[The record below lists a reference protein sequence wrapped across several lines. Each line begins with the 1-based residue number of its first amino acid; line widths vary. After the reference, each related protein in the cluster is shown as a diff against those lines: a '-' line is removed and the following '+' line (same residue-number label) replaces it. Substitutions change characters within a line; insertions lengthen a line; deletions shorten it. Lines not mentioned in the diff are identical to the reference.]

1 MYGWLWRSLPGPL
14 VVRALTAVVLAGAT
28 AAFLWFVVFP
38 WIEPRLPLDP
48 AFPER

>member
-14 VVRALTAVVLAGAT
+14 TVRVLTLVALTGTT
-28 AAFLWFVVFP
+28 AALLWFVVFP

-48 AFPER
+48 TLPDR